1 MLGFMGMDSDAILG
15 VSPLH
20 GLFVLPQSDL
30 QCPFGLAYV
39 SFVTT
44 FAGDF
49 INNASLPFI
58 WNPSLDLHQGLFQD
72 LHWLEG
78 CFDSQRGTNSL
89 NLLTEAFHIGQA

>member
-1 MLGFMGMDSDAILG
+1 MDSDAIFGL
-15 VSPLH
+15 SSLH

-30 QCPFGLAYV
+30 QRPSGLAYV

-49 INNASLPFI
+49 IKNASLPLI
-58 WNPSLDLHQGLFQD
+58 WDPSLDLHQGLFQG

-78 CFDSQRGTNSL
+78 CFDSQGGTNSL
-89 NLLTEAFHIGQA
+89 KLLAEAFT